1 MSRYSC
7 LLYVLSSLLITVAG
21 IIALHDWQSYAEP
34 ALRWHILITLQFPL
48 ILNALLVGATL
59 AISGG
64 TLQVALRNPL
74 ADPGI
79 IGITSGAS
87 LCAAGLMLLPFTF
100 PIPMQYLLPIG
111 CFIGALLS
119 TWLIFKISK
128 RLRNAASAVIL
139 AGIAISTLAG
149 AIIGWL
155 YLIADAGAMRNLTFW
170 IMGSLHQSDWV
181 LLAVSGPIMLLS
193 IGLQLYYAKQLNF
206 LYAGELA
213 TAAAG
218 VHPQA
223 LINRCL
229 FVSAI
234 GVGAAVSVSGSIAF
248 IGLLVPHVMRYVIG
262 HDNQKLLPATA
273 LTGALILLLVAAVS
287 ELATVITLP
296 VSMVTATIG
305 GPMLLAVLYRG
316 RWRT

>member
-1 MSRYSC
+1 MKLRWWLPYT
-7 LLYVLSSLLITVAG
+7 LLMAVIAVACT
-21 IIALHDWQSYAEP
+21 IIMHDWQSYSDP
-34 ALRWHILITLQFPL
+34 TLRNHIILTLQLPLIT
-48 ILNALLVGATL
+48 NAILVGATL

-64 TLQVALRNPL
+64 TLQVVLRNPL

-87 LCAAGLMLLPFTF
+87 LFAAGLLLVPFAIPLPMHYLLPF
-100 PIPMQYLLPIG
+100 G
-111 CFIGALLS
+111 CFIGALFS
-119 TWLIFKISK
+119 TWLIFKMAR
-128 RLRNAASAVIL
+128 RLNNAASAVIL

-155 YLIADAGAMRNLTFW
+155 YLIADASAMRNLTFW
-170 IMGSLHQSDWV
+170 IMGSLHQADWV
-181 LLAVSGPIMLLS
+181 LLSLSGPIMLLS
-193 IGLQLYYAKQLNF
+193 IGFQLYYAKQMNL

-218 VHPQA
+218 VSPQS
-223 LINRCL
+223 LINKCL
-229 FVSAI
+229 LVTAL

-248 IGLLVPHVMRYVIG
+248 IGLLVPHVMRFFVG
-262 HDNQKLLPATA
+262 HDNQKLLPVAA
-273 LTGALILLLVAAVS
+273 LTGALLLLLVVAVA
-287 ELATVITLP
+287 ELFAIISLP

-316 RWRT
+316 RWRA

>member
-1 MSRYSC
+1 MKPHWWLRC
-7 LLYVLSSLLITVAG
+7 VLLFLLMVVAST
-21 IIALHDWQSYAEP
+21 IVLHDWHQYTEP
-34 ALRWHILITLQFPL
+34 ALHWHILINLQLPL
-48 ILNALLVGATL
+48 VINAVLVGATL

-87 LCAAGLMLLPFTF
+87 LCAAGLLLLPFTL
-100 PIPMQYLLPIG
+100 PLPMQYMLPIG
-111 CFIGALLS
+111 CFTGALLS

-149 AIIGWL
+149 AIIGWM
-155 YLIADAGAMRNLTFW
+155 YLMAEASAMRNLTFW
-170 IMGSLHQSDWV
+170 IMGSLHQADWV
-181 LLAVSGPIMLLS
+181 LLSVSGPIMALS
-193 IGLQLYYAKQLNF
+193 IGFQLYYARQMNL

-218 VHPQA
+218 VSPQL

-229 FVSAI
+229 FITAI

-248 IGLLVPHVMRYVIG
+248 IGLLVPHLMRFIVG
-262 HDNQKLLPATA
+262 HDNQKLLPVTA
-273 LTGALILLLVAAVS
+273 LTGALVLLLVVAISDMAAVIS
-287 ELATVITLP
+287 LP

-316 RWRT
+316 RWRV

>member
-1 MSRYSC
+1 MNRERW
-7 LLYVLSSLLITVAG
+7 LLYSLIVALISVAG
-21 IIALHDWQSYAEP
+21 VITLHDWRSFTDPE
-34 ALRWHILITLQFPL
+34 LHWHIIINLQLPL
-48 ILNALLVGATL
+48 IVNATLVGATL
-59 AISGG
+59 AVSGG
-64 TLQVALRNPL
+64 TLQVVLRNPL

-87 LCAAGLMLLPFTF
+87 LCAAGLLLLPFSL
-100 PIPMQYLLPIG
+100 PLPMHYLLPIG
-111 CFIGALLS
+111 CFTGALIS
-119 TWLIFKISK
+119 TWLIFKIAK
-128 RLRNAASAVIL
+128 RLDNAASAVIL

-155 YLIADAGAMRNLTFW
+155 YLIADASAMRNLTFW
-170 IMGSLHQSDWV
+170 IMGSLHQTDWV
-181 LLAVSGPIMLLS
+181 LLAVSGPIMLVS
-193 IGLQLYYAKQLNF
+193 IAMQLYYAKRMNF

-218 VHPQA
+218 VCPQT

-229 FVSAI
+229 FITAL

-248 IGLLVPHVMRYVIG
+248 IGLLVPHLLRFMVG

-273 LTGALILLLVAAVS
+273 LSGALILLLVVAVA
-287 ELATVITLP
+287 ELSAVISLP

-305 GPMLLAVLYRG
+305 GPLLLAVLYRG